1 MDDTTQ
7 SVLEELRSIG
17 QVYLASPLRADH
29 PNTKQARIRSAKRA
43 AGWITRNGVA
53 ALSPVAHSIAL
64 EAQAKRDGSPIEQG
78 YEDLWQGVD
87 ATLLDHSSA
96 LVILTLPDWEKSEGV
111 SDEIHRALDN
121 KTPIFLANQ
130 TPAENQPYKLL
141 RAPYSTEREEA
152 YVEIQNEL
160 FTQHSKQAEVQ

>member
-7 SVLEELRSIG
+7 SVLEELQGIG
-17 QVYLASPLRADH
+17 QVYLASPLRAEH
-29 PNTKQARIRSAKRA
+29 PNTKQARIRSATRA
-43 AGWITRNGVA
+43 AGWLTRNGVT

-64 EAQAKRDGSPIEQG
+64 EAQAKRDGNPIGQG
-78 YEDLWQGVD
+78 YEDLWRGVD

-152 YVEIQNEL
+152 YVEIQNKL
-160 FTQHSKQAEVQ
+160 FAQNHEQQEVQ

>member
-96 LVILTLPDWEKSEGV
+96 LVILTLPGWEESEGV

-121 KTPIFLANQ
+121 QTPIFLANQ
-130 TPAENQPYKLL
+130 THLKGQPYELL
-141 RAPYSTEREEA
+141 RAPYSTDREGA
-152 YVEIQNEL
+152 CVEIQGEL
-160 FTQHSKQAEVQ
+160 FAQHDNQPEAQ